1 MLIKQSSLE
10 ALLPSLTP
18 WAMLAVAGSRLLQLP
33 SSLSNAAV
41 SPNSSGLLEEAL
53 WILEAE
59 RKRILMRSLFF
70 FFWKE

>member
-10 ALLPSLTP
+10 ALLPSLTS